1 MSGKSGPASMDSTL
15 HATNYMCQLT
25 TYANANAG
33 DAAWSSFCPPLFLA
47 THPPL
52 TKCITMQS
60 VKWRWESETKQC
72 YKHPEPLAYVSR
84 LSTTFILHRP

>member
-1 MSGKSGPASMDSTL
+1 MECSSRNCQC
-15 HATNYMCQLT
+15 ATTFVDEEPRVVARAKWNDL
-25 TYANANAG
+25 
-33 DAAWSSFCPPLFLA
+33 S
-47 THPPL
+47 
-52 TKCITMQS
+52 IES